1 MLHAFEMNAAQI
13 ASWSVVVQE
22 GQSVLGAPQSGDAA
36 PVVPGGGGAA
46 QSAPPGGLGNFMM
59 PLLALMM
66 VFLVL
71 STVMSGRKEKK
82 KRAEMLSS
90 IRKRDRVRTIG
101 GMIGTI
107 VEIKGDEYLLETDRN
122 SNSRAW
128 IDRNAVSAV
137 LKSSGLPAE
146 EPAAETTKA

>member
-22 GQSVLGAPQSGDAA
+22 GGNVLGAPQAGEAGPA
-36 PVVPGGGGAA
+36 GTGGGGGTTAA
-46 QSAPPGGLGNFMM
+46 PGGLGNFMM

-82 KRAEMLSS
+82 KRAEMLAS
-90 IRKRDRVRTIG
+90 IGKRDRVRTIG

-128 IDRNAVSAV
+128 IDKGAVSAV

-146 EPAAETTKA
+146 EPAAEASNA